1 MTDRIAIRVR
11 IAGRVQGVG
20 FRAWTE
26 AQAAALGLSGWVRNE
41 ADGAVLAL
49 LAGPED
55 RVAQMLD
62 VLQEGPAPA
71 RVETVETTPGDWP
84 AEAGF
89 RISR

>member
-1 MTDRIAIRVR
+1 MTDRIAVRVR

-55 RVAQMLD
+55 RVARMLD
-62 VLQEGPAPA
+62 TLQEGPAPA